1 MVRQHANDDE
11 DQRNLFKPMKTL
23 EVIKSNLSLIV
34 KFFKTVWFRMAT
46 VFEVLWKIR
55 VETDNISWN
64 YIY

>member
-34 KFFKTVWFRMAT
+34 KFFKKVWFRMAT

>member
-34 KFFKTVWFRMAT
+34 KFFKTV
-46 VFEVLWKIR
+46 
-55 VETDNISWN
+55 
-64 YIY
+64 

>member
-34 KFFKTVWFRMAT
+34 KFFKKVWFRMAT

-55 VETDNISWN
+55 VATDNISWN